1 MHSGKNM
8 ALALNMNH
16 LRLYRNLG
24 RLFLKYGRSGMMQES
39 ELESLADHAL
49 PNGSSERSE
58 TAKELADDLE
68 AMGPIFVK
76 LGQVMSSRSDLL
88 PAPYLEALTRLQ
100 DNLEPIPFGEIERT
114 IEEELGVRIS
124 KAFSDFNPQPIGV
137 ASLGQVHRAAMRDG
151 RPVVVKVQR
160 PGIRKQISED
170 MDGLEQLTRLA
181 DQHTDFGRRQ
191 RFTEVIEEF
200 RKTLARELDYRQ
212 EASNLRVLGASLR
225 DYPHLLVPSPVDD
238 YTTSR
243 VLTMDYIH
251 GAKITE
257 ISPLAR
263 LDMDGQAL
271 ADELFQAYL
280 QNILID
286 GLFHADPHAGN
297 VLVTP
302 DHKIALIDLGM
313 VGHVSPGLQENL
325 LKILLA
331 TSEGRSDE
339 AADIAI
345 KIGERLDNFDETAFR
360 RLVSDLVTARQHATI
375 ESLAVGR
382 VMLDLGRVSGET
394 GLHLPSELTMLGKT
408 LLNLDEIGRILA
420 PDLDPNESIR
430 RHAGEIVRQRML
442 KSISPGNLLSAAMDA
457 KEMAQEMPGRV
468 NRILDTIARNQLK
481 IKVDAI
487 DEATLMEGFQKVAN
501 RITMGLVLAALII
514 GASMLMRVETSFQIL
529 GYPGFAM
536 LCFLAAAGGGFWLLV
551 TIALSDRAQ
560 KRTQVNG

>member
-1 MHSGKNM
+1 M
-8 ALALNMNH
+8 ALALNINS

-24 RLFLKYGRSGMMQES
+24 RLFLKYGRSDVMQAS
-39 ELESLADHAL
+39 ELDTLTPPGGTDEKEQSDIAEALA
-49 PNGSSERSE
+49 G
-58 TAKELADDLE
+58 DLE

-114 IEEELGVRIS
+114 IEEELGARIS
-124 KAFSDFNPQPIGV
+124 KAFSSFEVNPIGV
-137 ASLGQVHRAAMRDG
+137 ASLGQVHRAALRDG

-160 PGIRKQISED
+160 PGIRKQISDD
-170 MDGLEQLTRLA
+170 MDALEQLTRLA
-181 DQHTDFGRRQ
+181 DQHTDVGRRQ
-191 RFTEVIEEF
+191 RFTEVMEEF

-212 EASNLRVLGASLR
+212 EAANLRLVGESLR

-243 VLTMDYIH
+243 VLTMDYIQ
-251 GAKITE
+251 GRKITE

-263 LDMDGQAL
+263 LEMDGGAL
-271 ADELFQAYL
+271 ADELFEAYL

-297 VLVTP
+297 VLMTP

-313 VGHVSPGLQENL
+313 VGHVSPALQESL
-325 LKILLA
+325 LKMLLA

-345 KIGERLDNFDETAFR
+345 KIGERLENFDEAAFR
-360 RLVSDLVTARQHATI
+360 RLVSGIVTERQHTTV
-375 ESLAVGR
+375 ESLAIGR
-382 VMLDLGRVSGET
+382 VMLDFGRISGDT
-394 GLHLPSELTMLGKT
+394 GLRLPTELTMLGKT
-408 LLNLDEIGRILA
+408 LLNLDEIGRVLA
-420 PDLDPNESIR
+420 PDLNPNEVIR
-430 RHAGEIVRQRML
+430 RHAGEVVRRRMM
-442 KSISPGNLLSAAMDA
+442 KSLSPGHLLSAAMDA
-457 KEMAQEMPGRV
+457 KEMAQELPGRV

-501 RITMGLVLAALII
+501 RITMGLVLAALIV
-514 GASMLMRVETSFQIL
+514 GAAMLMRVETSFQIL

-536 LCFLAAAGGGFWLLV
+536 LCFLAAAGGGFWLLI
-551 TIALSDRAQ
+551 TIALSDRAS
-560 KRTQVNG
+560 KRT